1 MEPAAE
7 QQQQLRSLRDFLLV
21 YNRMTEL
28 CFRRCV
34 SDLGYR
40 LLSRREVLPPVP
52 LCSCCLCTAPAPSP
66 PRVGVFAKHLRNMRT
81 SAHVEVKPA
90 MGGNCTH
97 GEQLLHVSGC
107 KSSAKVSGAVWCC
120 CHGDPAPLL
129 CAVRP
134 HLEHCAQVWS
144 PQYRRDRELLG
155 SVQRRATKMIPGM
168 EQLSY
173 EDRLRA
179 GAERWERRR
188 LQGELRAS
196 FSI

>member
-107 KSSAKVSGAVWCC
+107 KSSAKKTIIGW
-120 CHGDPAPLL
+120 G
-129 CAVRP
+129 
-134 HLEHCAQVWS
+134 
-144 PQYRRDRELLG
+144 
-155 SVQRRATKMIPGM
+155 
-168 EQLSY
+168 
-173 EDRLRA
+173 
-179 GAERWERRR
+179 
-188 LQGELRAS
+188 
-196 FSI
+196 